1 MITDRFQPNSAS
13 SRTPS
18 ATASS
23 RVRNSRCQVT
33 ALPSTPAD
41 TWPHVLLCLPVLA
54 WYLGRSPVRARMSS
68 PSPIT
73 QSPLPSAK
81 RAVPPSLQVQRRC
94 R

>member
-1 MITDRFQPNSAS
+1 MGTSGWLITDRFQPNSAI

-33 ALPSTPAD
+33 PPRPNALRYLATTLPGCPSLRA
-41 TWPHVLLCLPVLA
+41 
-54 WYLGRSPVRARMSS
+54 YLGRSPVRARMSS

-73 QSPLPSAK
+73 QSLPPSAS
-81 RAVPPSLQVQRRC
+81 APSRHRC